1 MSPLV
6 KGDMAR
12 LRHAVAGITVA
23 IFFTL
28 MGGGLLG
35 SLIGVRAKRAGISP
49 GIMGIAMA
57 MYYLGFLLGMPL
69 MGRALERLSRRAMFA
84 ASAGVMGLAASGYGL
99 AVTPPAWLLLR
110 MASGFG
116 LAGCYLVVE
125 TWLHD
130 LSPNHVRGRV
140 MGLYVAMS
148 AGGLVAG
155 QLVLGLTD
163 PSSWIAFA
171 LAGAITTLSWIPLLF
186 VVDGVTTRHSRA
198 GMMRFREVARAVP
211 SGVIG
216 YVLVGVTQGCL
227 ITMASVYAAR
237 AGLGTRQVGYYVGAV
252 TAGAVALQIPIG
264 SIADRISRR
273 MVMVVLCTVTVVLCA
288 FSMVVNAGSL
298 SSYVLAFVIG
308 GCSSPLYALGNS
320 YTHDWLPPG
329 QVVAA
334 SSALLM
340 TYSVGAVCG
349 PLIAAAAMTSFGV
362 QGFFWAL
369 IVGHSA
375 LALFM
380 GYRMVVAPDRSAL
393 IAGVD

>member
-1 MSPLV
+1 MP
-6 KGDMAR
+6 R
-12 LRHAVAGITVA
+12 LRHAVAGITGA
-23 IFFTL
+23 IFVTL
-28 MGGGLLG
+28 IGGGLLS
-35 SLIGVRAKRAGISP
+35 SLIGVRAKSAGISA
-49 GIMGIAMA
+49 GVMGIAMA
-57 MYYLGFLLGMPL
+57 MYYLGFMLGIPL
-69 MGRALERLSRRAMFA
+69 MGRVLARLTRRTMFA
-84 ASAGVMGLAASGYGL
+84 ASATIMGLAASAYGL
-99 AVTPPAWLLLR
+99 SVNPPAWLVLR

-130 LSPNHVRGRV
+130 LSHNDVRGRV
-140 MGLYVAMS
+140 MGLYVTMS

-171 LAGAITTLSWIPLLF
+171 IAGAITSLSWLPLLF
-186 VVDGVTTRHSRA
+186 VVDGVATRHTRV
-198 GMMRFREVARAVP
+198 GMMRLRDVARAVP

-237 AGLGTRQVGYYVGAV
+237 AGLSTRDVGIFVGAV
-252 TAGAVALQIPIG
+252 TAGAVAMQIPIG
-264 SIADRISRR
+264 IIGDRMSRR
-273 MVMVVLCTVTVVLCA
+273 LMMVILCGVTTLLCA
-288 FSMVVNAGSL
+288 ASIIVTTGSVP
-298 SSYVLAFVIG
+298 SFVLAFAIG

-320 YTHDWLPPG
+320 YTHDWLPEG

-334 SSALLM
+334 SSALLV
-340 TYSVGAVCG
+340 TYSVGAVIG
-349 PLIAAAAMTSFGV
+349 PLLAAVAMTSFGV

-369 IVGHSA
+369 IVGHGA
-375 LALFM
+375 LAVFM